1 MLLPGKSTA
10 PITLSMAKACREGL
24 REEGLVEDQNIRIQN
39 RFGDDSE
46 GLRRG
51 ADDLVRLNISVIVA
65 FGTPAILAAKR
76 ATTNIP
82 IVGANM
88 ADPVAERPSR
98 AHHGF
103 ALSRVG

>member
-65 FGTPAILAAKR
+65 FGTPAILVAKR
-76 ATTNIP
+76 DN
-82 IVGANM
+82 
-88 ADPVAERPSR
+88 
-98 AHHGF
+98 
-103 ALSRVG
+103 